1 MRSLCLAVLLFS
13 PALLH
18 TATAAVLPAAVAD
31 AFDSYTQL
39 PGILVPQ
46 LQKVQDTPSADA
58 AAEPLKNTLT
68 QVYEVREKLHK
79 MPRLTPSQNQQVR
92 LQYEN
97 KMRKEWARMYAE
109 ISRLQNARCYQSARF
124 AEVFRLMCMMIEK

>member
-13 PALLH
+13 PTLLH

-97 KMRKEWARMYAE
+97 KMRREWARMYAE

>member
-13 PALLH
+13 STLLH

-58 AAEPLKNTLT
+58 AAEPLKNALP

>member
-13 PALLH
+13 TTLLH

-58 AAEPLKNTLT
+58 AAESLKNTLT

-97 KMRKEWARMYAE
+97 KMRREWARMYAE

>member
-1 MRSLCLAVLLFS
+1 MSSLCLAVLLFS
-13 PALLH
+13 PTLLH

-58 AAEPLKNTLT
+58 AAESLKNTLT

-97 KMRKEWARMYAE
+97 KMRREWARMYAE